1 MVLYKHRKITSKRK
15 GVTKMLLELNSNNV
29 RFADLNNFE
38 DGKRLIAGLSQD
50 AFDQLVTMR
59 NVTTTGNQWFE
70 YLVELSMEDQPAIYD
85 PYDNDN

>member
-1 MVLYKHRKITSKRK
+1 MKN
-15 GVTKMLLELNSNNV
+15 LELNSDNV

-50 AFDQLVTMR
+50 AFDKLVTMM
-59 NVTTTGNQWFE
+59 NVTTTGDQWFN
-70 YLVELSMEDQPAIYD
+70 YLVDLSMKDQPAIYD